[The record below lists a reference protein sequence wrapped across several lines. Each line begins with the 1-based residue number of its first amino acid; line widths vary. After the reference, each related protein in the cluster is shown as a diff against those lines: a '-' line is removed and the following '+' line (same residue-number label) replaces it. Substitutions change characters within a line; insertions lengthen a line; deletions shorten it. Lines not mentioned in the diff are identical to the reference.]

1 MTVGT
6 LLQSNK
12 VPKRRESDLIDYD
25 DESEHEEVEE
35 VNEIDAILPISNA
48 AQRKANTAKKNHT
61 KGQESLVSFMGDKI
75 LSPERKSNL
84 FIFNS

>member
-1 MTVGT
+1 MAAGT

-12 VPKRRESDLIDYD
+12 VRKRRESDLIDYD
-25 DESEHEEVEE
+25 DESEHEGVD
-35 VNEIDAILPISNA
+35 EIDAILPISNA
-48 AQRKANTAKKNHT
+48 AKRQASTANKRHT
-61 KGQESLVSFMGDKI
+61 KGQESLVSFKGDKI